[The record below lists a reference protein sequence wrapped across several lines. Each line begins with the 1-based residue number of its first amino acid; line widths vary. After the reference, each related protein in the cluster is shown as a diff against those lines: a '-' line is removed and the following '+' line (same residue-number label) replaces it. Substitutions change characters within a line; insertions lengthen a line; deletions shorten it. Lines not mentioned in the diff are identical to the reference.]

1 MGLFSSLADSFSA
14 PNPGQTAKVP
24 LNDLQVGTGAAI
36 GAGAGGI
43 AGGASGSAIL
53 ELDKLYQLVP
63 TNWYTAKPY
72 GFRFTMRSGRIFTMF
87 LPISP
92 SNINITTHFATNMIS
107 TLYGTV
113 EEHSDVRYYDI
124 VIEGTTGIAPQF
136 TDVASSGVVDVAY
149 ANLKQPGRAKFP
161 INSNVALGG
170 FFSNTVSQV
179 NNLLNQ
185 AGKAV
190 SAVGGIFGA
199 SGQKPEAAVYTDQ
212 TGYTAF
218 HNLYRFLL
226 AYKKDAAGLTIDGQS
241 NPVAYTTHPLTFF
254 NYKDGNEYSVAVR
267 NFVLRKS
274 AENPMLYNYSIIMRA
289 YNVVSSGKGLQQQEN
304 LTQRLQD
311 LGLNGVKSSTLLTQ
325 IKNAS
330 NAAKATVG
338 SAANGVNLFGR

>member
-1 MGLFSSLADSFSA
+1 MGIFSSLADTFST
-14 PNPGQTAKVP
+14 PNPGQNRQVA
-24 LNDLQVGTGAAI
+24 LNDTQRQLVAD
-36 GAGAGGI
+36 
-43 AGGASGSAIL
+43 GSQQMG
-53 ELDKLYQLVP
+53 LDQLYQLVP

-72 GFRFTMRSGRIFTMF
+72 GFRFTMRGGRIFTMF

-92 SNINITTHFATNMIS
+92 SNINITTHFATNLIP

-136 TDVASSGVVDVAY
+136 TDVANSGVVDIAY

-161 INSNVALGG
+161 INSNIALGG

-179 NNLLNQ
+179 SNLLNN

-190 SAVGGIFGA
+190 SNVVG
-199 SGQKPEAAVYTDQ
+199 GQKPIEAAVYTDQ

-241 NPVAYTTHPLTFF
+241 NPTPYTTHPMTFF
-254 NYKDGNEYSVAVR
+254 NYKDGNEYSVVVR
-267 NFVLRKS
+267 NFTLRKS
-274 AENPMLYNYSIIMRA
+274 ADNPMLYNYSIVMRG
-289 YNVVSSGKGLQQQEN
+289 YNVVSSGKGLQQLEN
-304 LTQRLQD
+304 ITQRLQD

-325 IKNAS
+325 IKNVT